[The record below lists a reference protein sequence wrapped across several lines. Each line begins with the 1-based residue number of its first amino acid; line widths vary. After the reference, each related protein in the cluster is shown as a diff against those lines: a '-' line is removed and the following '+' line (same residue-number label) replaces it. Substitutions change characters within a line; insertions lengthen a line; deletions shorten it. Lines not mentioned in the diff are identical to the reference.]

1 MDGKK
6 FWKIRN
12 EANEETAE
20 MLLYGEIASETWWG
34 DEVTPK
40 DFANDLAALD
50 GKDLVLR
57 INSPGGD
64 VFAAN
69 AIYNQLKDYKGKVT
83 ARVDGMCASAATIV
97 ACAADSVSMPA
108 NAVFMIHNPAV
119 GLIGFYDGDSLARM
133 SAYLS
138 TVKDTILASYQAK
151 VGDKLSKTKLSHM
164 MNDETWMS
172 AEEAYDNGFVDEVD
186 GLQVENHMEGQ
197 ILNMAGVAMNLAK
210 FKNTAHLHDILAKTP
225 KPKAKEEK
233 SVENKDILQKIK
245 DLLGKNPENDANPQ
259 ADSVAQERERVAAL
273 DAMKTGNAFVDS
285 IIETAKKQGQTA
297 DEVKPYIDALPQKDE
312 SKDDENAQVLEAI
325 KALVSDQVNS
335 GAAGVTAST
344 PRTPEEDEAARK
356 KAAISDVVAYA
367 NQMGGAKK

>member
-151 VGDKLSKTKLSHM
+151 VGDRLSKTKLSHM

-245 DLLGKNPENDANPQ
+245 DLLGKNPENDANLQ